1 MLITGIDIVEI
12 ERVGRVTAEY
22 GKRFLERIYT
32 EQEILYCRGRA
43 PQLASR
49 FAAKEAVM
57 KLLGTGTRGVGWK
70 DIEIRRRRG
79 SAPFIELSG
88 RAKMRAMQIG
98 LHDIALSLSHS
109 EQYAVASVIGDSE
122 RGNLIPRIS
131 EN

>member
-1 MLITGIDIVEI
+1 LLITGIDIVEI
-12 ERVGRVTAEY
+12 DRVGRVTAEY

-32 EQEILYCRGRA
+32 EREILYCRGRS

-70 DIEIRRRRG
+70 DIEIRRRQG

-88 RAKMRAMQIG
+88 RAKIRAAQIG

-109 EQYAVASVIGDSE
+109 EQYAVASVIGESE
-122 RGNLIPRIS
+122 RGNLIPRVS
-131 EN
+131 RN

>member
-22 GKRFLERIYT
+22 GERFLERIYT

-79 SAPFIELSG
+79 SAPFIELSV